1 MNTRI
6 LTLSESCYQKIL
18 TYLEFI
24 SNSIYTFT
32 KLLPNNTKYFFERLN
47 GHLKMDRKFSNGKF
61 LHKSEESHHT
71 HMTQTIYSLLLLE
84 CT

>member
-32 KLLPNNTKYFFERLN
+32 KLLPYNTKYFFERLN
-47 GHLKMDRKFSNGKF
+47 GHLNRQKILKWEIPAQK
-61 LHKSEESHHT
+61 
-71 HMTQTIYSLLLLE
+71 
-84 CT
+84 